1 MGLIWVIPGYYGL
14 FRIQDV
20 YGTVLSLVRLAPF
33 SHTDFAKILKVRN
46 TPE

>member
-1 MGLIWVIPGYYGL
+1 MGYSELLWGFVVPI
-14 FRIQDV
+14 RDV
-20 YGTVLSLVRLAPF
+20 YGTVLSLVRLAPL